1 MKERT
6 IEKLASRKE
15 RVYIFLKNSAVARL
29 FLENADRE
37 GFTFCDGVRPTERE
51 ADFLYRIMPEKTIC
65 YVGLAGRMAFHYK
78 GFHSVE
84 PVVWVDY
91 GNYLLN
97 ERRYIIKKAKPK
109 RPGR

>member
-6 IEKLASRKE
+6 IEKLANRKE

-29 FLENADRE
+29 FLENAETE
-37 GFTFCDGVRPTERE
+37 GFTFCDGVKPTERE
-51 ADFLYRIMPEKTIC
+51 ADSLYRITPEKTIC

-78 GFHSVE
+78 EFRSLE

-91 GNYLLN
+91 GKYLLN
-97 ERRYIIKKAKPK
+97 ERRYIIKKTKPK
-109 RPGR
+109 RLGR